1 MPNDISRESA
11 SARQRIGEAL
21 ARCVARQGA
30 AVSLN
35 DVAREAG
42 VSKALIL
49 YHFADKD
56 ALIAHTIDAL
66 ATAIVEREAK
76 ALDAGDA
83 IPLDALWASLEEELR
98 AGEIRVLLELSG
110 SAGERSRGA
119 AAEAAVARR
128 AAAARTIGRLFELLQ
143 LTPRVP
149 PAMLADVVVAFI
161 DGVALDSALHEDRDP
176 RVAFDVFWLAMLN
189 LAE

>member
-1 MPNDISRESA
+1 MPNEISHESA
-11 SARQRIGEAL
+11 SAQRRIAAAL
-21 ARCVARQGA
+21 VRCAARQGA
-30 AVSLN
+30 AASLN

-56 ALIAHTIDAL
+56 ALLAYTIDAL
-66 ATAIVEREAK
+66 AAAVVARERR
-76 ALDAGDA
+76 ALDGGDPL
-83 IPLDALWASLEEELR
+83 PLDALWAWLDAELR
-98 AGEIRVLLELSG
+98 TGELRILLALSG
-110 SAGERSRGA
+110 SAGERARDA
-119 AAEAAVARR
+119 AAEAARARR
-128 AAAARTIGRLFELLQ
+128 AATARTVGRLFELLQ

-149 PAMLADVVVAFI
+149 PAMLADVVVAFV
-161 DGVALDSALHEDRDP
+161 DGLALDSASGASRDP

>member
-1 MPNDISRESA
+1 MPDEISHESA
-11 SARQRIGEAL
+11 SAQRRISEAL

-56 ALIAHTIDAL
+56 ALIAHTVDAL
-66 ATAIVEREAK
+66 AAAIIARERR
-76 ALDAGDA
+76 ALDADA
-83 IPLDALWASLEEELR
+83 ALPLDALWAWIDGELR
-98 AGEIRVLLELSG
+98 NGEIRILLELSG
-110 SAGERSRGA
+110 SAG
-119 AAEAAVARR
+119 ARAQR
-128 AAAARTIGRLFELLQ
+128 AAADAARERRTAAAVTVERLFALLQ
-143 LTPRVP
+143 LAPRVP
-149 PAMLADVVVAFI
+149 PAMLADVVVAFN
-161 DGVALDSALHEDRDP
+161 DGLALDSALYEDRDP